1 MLKRMS
7 LLVAVVALMWAS
19 APSAQAALIVGDLSI
34 TGDLVPVNIATGTM
48 SSIGTATG
56 LDFNILGSSPTPGI
70 PGNFLVTAADGNFS
84 GLQNTMGL
92 IKDFSISALGNANY
106 PHPPVVGFELAGGGF
121 SFDLMATNTLVQTAN
136 LLTLLGTGVF
146 HLTGF
151 DPTPGIFVFSANQ
164 AGGTFSFS
172 ASEGTV
178 GSPIPE
184 PGSMLLLGTGL
195 IGLAGAAR
203 RRHWGPKATA

>member
-7 LLVAVVALMWAS
+7 LLVAVVALMWAW
-19 APSAQAALIVGDLSI
+19 APSAQAAMIVGDLSI
-34 TGDLVPVNIATGTM
+34 AGDLVPVNALTGTATN
-48 SSIGTATG
+48 IGAATG
-56 LDFNILGSSPTPGI
+56 LDFAILGSSPTPGI
-70 PGNFLVTAADGNFS
+70 PGNYMVTAADGNFS
-84 GLQNTMGL
+84 SLVGTNGL
-92 IKDFSISALGNANY
+92 IKDISISGPGTANY
-106 PHPPVVGFELAGGGF
+106 PRPPVTNFELAGGGF
-121 SFDLMATNTLVQTAN
+121 SFDLMATNTLLQTAN
-136 LLTLLGTGVF
+136 LLTMLGTGVF

-172 ASEGTV
+172 ASEGAT
-178 GSPIPE
+178 PIPE

-203 RRHWGPKATA
+203 RRHWGGPKATA